1 MKITKILSAAAAS
14 VVAAAALAASAS
26 ATLVTVSDG
35 DAGLSSG
42 TGMWLVQI
50 YNEGNEAENKPATD
64 YGINLADVAAI
75 QVIFSVD
82 DPDWFTGQC
91 GGAVVFSCNG
101 GDIGGSGALFDTYNW
116 PSGSFWGVNDPDLT
130 DDDGNPYAAAE
141 DQALQAEKV
150 GDYTYSLTY
159 TVSNPIANG
168 DAATVGCMQAALQE
182 WGGDMSDM
190 KVEKMNVL
198 DASGNVLIA
207 FDEKGVATVSG
218 ASDAS
223 STVVDTTSP
232 APSGED
238 KGSPDTGVEGV
249 AAVAGLAVVAAGAVA
264 LSKKRK

>member
-1 MKITKILSAAAAS
+1 MKIAKILSAAAAS

-64 YGINLADVAAI
+64 YGIDLAAVDTI
-75 QVIFSVD
+75 QVIFSVAE
-82 DPDWFTGQC
+82 PDYFIGQT
-91 GGAVVFSCNG
+91 GGAIIFSCNG
-101 GDIGGSGALFDTYNW
+101 GDIGYSGALFDTYNW
-116 PSGSFWGVNDPDLT
+116 PAGQFWGVNDPDLT
-130 DDDGNPYAAAE
+130 DDDGNPFTAAQ
-141 DQALQAEKV
+141 DMALQAEKV

-159 TVSNPIANG
+159 KVSNPIANG
-168 DAATVGCMQAALQE
+168 DAATVGCMQAAMQE
-182 WGGDMSDM
+182 WGNDMSDM
-190 KVEKMNVL
+190 KVESMTVL
-198 DASGNVLIA
+198 DASGATLIS
-207 FDEKGVATVSG
+207 FDANGKATAG
-218 ASDAS
+218 GS
-223 STVVDTTSP
+223 SAVVDTDAP
-232 APSGED
+232 AGTTD

>member
-1 MKITKILSAAAAS
+1 MKIAKILSAAAAS

-26 ATLVTVSDG
+26 ATLVTVTDG

-64 YGINLADVAAI
+64 YGIDLAAIDAI
-75 QVIFSVD
+75 QVIFSVA

-91 GGAVVFSCNG
+91 GGGVVFSCNG
-101 GDIGGSGALFDTYNW
+101 GDIGGSGALYDTYNW
-116 PSGSFWGVNDPDLT
+116 ASGQFWGVNDPDLL
-130 DDDGNPYAAAE
+130 DDDGNPYVAA
-141 DQALQAEKV
+141 DNQTLQAEKV

-159 TVSNPIANG
+159 KVSNPFANG
-168 DAATVGCMQAALQE
+168 DAATAGCVQAAMQE
-182 WGGDMSDM
+182 WGADMSDM

-198 DASGNVLIA
+198 DASGNVLIS
-207 FDEKGVATVSG
+207 FDEKGNATVAGSG
-218 ASDAS
+218 STN
-223 STVVDTTSP
+223 TVVDTE
-232 APSGED
+232 APTTGD
-238 KGSPDTGVEGV
+238 NKNNVDTGVEGV